1 MVKTAHL
8 GDFLAEAGDLRALL
22 TGGDHEEWL
31 LEFGVVE
38 QLVRSAGVPLTEALA
53 RGRQWTLSGWSTRVL
68 IRSSATAT
76 K

>member
-1 MVKTAHL
+1 
-8 GDFLAEAGDLRALL
+8 
-22 TGGDHEEWL
+22 
-31 LEFGVVE
+31 VVE